1 MRPSLDYNWT
11 SVFKLVI
18 MIYKHFSVMPSI
30 WNSFQPRHKTVLW
43 RDEISWGRICLQM
56 DWFVSSCSLTHLL
69 LRMRNKLVLQPL
81 VLVTWAHIKE
91 AQSQHTQAVLRLK
104 ILRIVKNHYDKWKR
118 NTYNSLTIVSSLMD
132 IAIYI
137 FVAIFPYSM
146 AVCMRVKFAG

>member
-1 MRPSLDYNWT
+1 MRPSLDYYGT
-11 SVFKLVI
+11 SVFILI
-18 MIYKHFSVMPSI
+18 FIIFEHFSVMPSV

-69 LRMRNKLVLQPL
+69 RMRNKLVLQPL

-91 AQSQHTQAVLRLK
+91 AKSQHTQAVMRLK